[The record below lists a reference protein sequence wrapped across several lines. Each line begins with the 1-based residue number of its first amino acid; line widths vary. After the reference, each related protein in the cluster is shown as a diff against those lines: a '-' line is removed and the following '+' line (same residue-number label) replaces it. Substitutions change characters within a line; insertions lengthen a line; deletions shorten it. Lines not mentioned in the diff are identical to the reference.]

1 MKTFE
6 ERYTAWIDGKLAGAE
21 LAAFERELRD
31 HPEAQE
37 DKREAERIGNL
48 LRRYAAAPSL
58 TNADF
63 FNNQLMARV
72 TAEERRPA
80 RREPFAWP
88 LPHLAWAGIC
98 CLLVAFAFS
107 KAVLPFAAPPHP
119 GKEIADFMTPTPEPI
134 GSEEP
139 YNVQVLDAGSSD
151 PKVSVSTVQSSEDH
165 VTVLW
170 VDGLDYVP
178 AKYRLE

>member
-1 MKTFE
+1 MKPFE

-21 LAAFERELRD
+21 LAAFEKELDD

-37 DKREAERIGNL
+37 DKREAERLGNL
-48 LRRYAAAPSL
+48 LRRYASAPAL

-72 TAEERRPA
+72 AAEERRPA

-119 GKEIADFMTPTPEPI
+119 GTQMADVVTPMPDPV
-134 GSEEP
+134 GSGP
-139 YNVQVLDAGSSD
+139 YNVQVLDAESSD
-151 PKVSVSTVQSSEDH
+151 PNVSVSTVQSSEDH

-170 VDGLDYVP
+170 VEGLDYVP
-178 AKYRLE
+178 AAYRLE